1 MELAPVQG
9 LLLEPVLQLFDHRLF
24 APDRRG
30 GLGPAEDAA
39 ALRAGVDVA
48 FARVAGRFRR
58 REVRLRA
65 GTAQGLRYVEL
76 QTSQSSCS

>member
-1 MELAPVQG
+1 
-9 LLLEPVLQLFDHRLF
+9 
-24 APDRRG
+24 
-30 GLGPAEDAA
+30 
-39 ALRAGVDVA
+39 VDVA